1 MKLIIDISNEDY
13 EFIKNLQSL
22 VISSRGN
29 TKTIQY
35 NVINAIKNGIPYES
49 AASMPIKDE
58 KVLQSVCDTCTKYN
72 DCSESTKNSPNYY
85 ICTCRKYKESNK

>member
-13 EFIKNLQSL
+13 EFVKNLQSL

-35 NVINAIKNGIPYES
+35 NVINAIKNGIPYEEDTHK
-49 AASMPIKDE
+49 AYIDILE
-58 KVLQSVCDTCTKYN
+58 KQTK
-72 DCSESTKNSPNYY
+72 
-85 ICTCRKYKESNK
+85 SNLILYMEK